1 MHVLIASSS
10 FYRQNCYR
18 ELLEDLG
25 HATTAVSGG
34 IECIAELRWRQADLL
49 LLEAPLLWG
58 GSDGVLAVLQ
68 AESPRALPVLVICL
82 HQGHPE
88 WFQLSRFRIDDF
100 LVRFPTLGELRS
112 ALDRC
117 AGWGTASRGAVAAG
131 RGFQS
136 VAAALSASCPADA
149 RGAAS

>member
-10 FYRQNCYR
+10 FYRQNCYC

-34 IECIAELRWRQADLL
+34 IECIAELRRRQADLL

-68 AESPRALPVLVICL
+68 AEAPRALPVLVICL

-117 AGWGTASRGAVAAG
+117 WGAAPRGAVGAR